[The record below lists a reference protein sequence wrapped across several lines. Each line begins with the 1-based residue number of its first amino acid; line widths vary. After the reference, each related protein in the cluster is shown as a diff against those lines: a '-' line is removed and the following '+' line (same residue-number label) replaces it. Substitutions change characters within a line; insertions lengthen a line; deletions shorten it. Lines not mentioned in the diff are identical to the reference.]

1 MKKQELK
8 SLIKEVLQEI
18 SRNTLQSELMD
29 FTDPYKLIKVESS
42 DDKHYGDYI
51 GLSFSHPKTG
61 AIKTLKIEALD
72 KGILDVKLM

>member
-18 SRNTLQSELMD
+18 SQNTLQSELMD
-29 FTDPYKLIKVESS
+29 YTNPYKLIKIESYE
-42 DDKHYGDYI
+42 DEYI

-61 AIKTLKIEALD
+61 EIKTLKIEAVDANVLD
-72 KGILDVKLM
+72 IRLTK